1 MNTPIWTPSRD
12 RIDASNMAAFMTH
25 LSHRANVTF
34 SNYADLYAFSIDRP
48 SIFWAEVWDF
58 CGVIGERGVV
68 VVEDIDKMP
77 GARWFPGAML
87 NFAENLLRR
96 RDDADAIVALCETG
110 GVRRV
115 SFAQLYADVSRAE
128 QALRSAGV
136 VPGDRVAGYLP
147 NVPEAVI
154 AMLATTAIG
163 AMWCVC
169 STDYGVEAVLDRLA
183 QVDPKVL
190 LIADGYH
197 YNGKVFD
204 LVGKGVEVASR
215 LPSVESLIVVSILGK
230 EVPIVDAPRVFSWD
244 DFVGGHAPGTID
256 FQRFPFDHPALI
268 LFSSGTTGAPKCIVH
283 CAGGALLQNLKDL
296 KLQFDVKRDDRVF
309 WWTSTGWVA
318 WNMMLFA
325 LGCEATTVLYDGSP
339 FHPSMSFLFDVAER
353 ERITFLRLT
362 PKYVETVAKAG
373 LEPALSHELSSLKCI
388 TVGGSP
394 FGAAGYDYVYEHIKA
409 DVHLASPAGGTD
421 PLGAFAAG
429 SPISPVWRGEM
440 QCRGLGL
447 KIEVFDEQ
455 ARSITATSGELV
467 CSMAFPSLP
476 LGFWGDPDGER
487 YRATYFST
495 FPNVW
500 RQGDWAEITPRGGLM
515 IYGRSDSTLKVR
527 GVRIGT
533 AEIYRQV
540 EQVCDVVD
548 SVVVDHDLGSDNE
561 IILFVQLATSRTL
574 EPSLIKAINTQISAG
589 ASPRYVPDRIVQV
602 TDIPRTATG
611 KVSEPAV
618 RAALHG
624 LEVRNLHALANPEA
638 LAHFAPQRVFGERT
652 A

>member
-1 MNTPIWTPSRD
+1 MNTPIWTPTRD
-12 RIDASNMAAFMTH
+12 RIETSNMVAFMT
-25 LSHRANVTF
+25 LLGHRANAALRD
-34 SNYADLYAFSIDRP
+34 YADLYAFSIAQP
-48 SIFWAEVWDF
+48 SIFWSAVWDF
-58 CGVIGERGVV
+58 CGVIGQRFDGIVDDV
-68 VVEDIDKMP
+68 DKMP
-77 GARWFPGAML
+77 GARWFPGATL
-87 NFAENLLRR
+87 NFAENSLRR
-96 RDDADAIVALCETG
+96 RDVADAIVALSETG
-110 GVRRV
+110 AVRRV
-115 SFAQLYADVSRAE
+115 SFAQLYAEVSRAE
-128 QALRSAGV
+128 QALRSSGV
-136 VPGDRVAGYLP
+136 HPGDRVAGYLP
-147 NVPEAVI
+147 NIPEAVI
-154 AMLATTAIG
+154 AMLATAAIG
-163 AMWCVC
+163 AIWCVC
-169 STDYGVEAVLDRLA
+169 STDYGVEATLDRLG

-190 LIADGYH
+190 FIADGYH

-204 LVGKGVEVASR
+204 LAGKGLQVAAR
-215 LPSVESLIVVSILGK
+215 LPSVVLVVVVSNLGQGAQISD
-230 EVPIVDAPRVFSWD
+230 VPNVLSWNEFS
-244 DFVGGHAPGTID
+244 GHYESGTID
-256 FQRFPFDHPALI
+256 FQRFAFDHPALI

-325 LGCEATTVLYDGSP
+325 LACEATVVLYDGSP
-339 FHPSMSFLFDVAER
+339 FYPSLSFLFDVAER

-373 LEPALSHELSSLKCI
+373 FKPALSHDVSSLKCI
-388 TVGGSP
+388 TVGGAP
-394 FGAAGYDYVYEHIKA
+394 FGASGYDYVYEHIKP

-421 PLGAFAAG
+421 PLGAFVAG

-447 KIEVFDEQ
+447 KIEILDEQ
-455 ARSITATSGELV
+455 AQAVIATPGELV
-467 CSMAFPSLP
+467 CTLAFPSMP
-476 LGFWGDPDGER
+476 LGFWGDPDGKR
-487 YRATYFST
+487 FHATYFST

-500 RQGDWAEITPRGGLM
+500 RQGDWAEITPRGGVI

-540 EQVCDVVD
+540 EQIRHVVD
-548 SVVVDHDLGSDNE
+548 SVVVDHELGSDSE
-561 IILFVQLATSRTL
+561 IILFVQLATPLTL
-574 EPSLIKAINTQISAG
+574 EASLVAAINAQISTG

-602 TDIPRTATG
+602 ADIPRTATG

-624 LEVRNLHALANPEA
+624 LEVRNRHALSNPEA
-638 LAHFAPQRVFGERT
+638 LALFAPQRVFGDG
-652 A
+652 AV